1 MKAVLIDEI
10 TKDLYIGQATDPV
23 CGGNE
28 LLVRVKATSLNRAD
42 LLQREGKY
50 PPPKGES
57 TILGLEMA
65 GIVEQ
70 VGEQVTD
77 WEIGDRV
84 FALLPGGGYAE
95 KVVIPSKMAMR
106 IPDNISYTVAAAIPE
121 AFLTAYLNLVTL
133 GDLKEKEY
141 VLIHAGASG
150 VGTAAIQLAKEI
162 GAAVIVTAGSKEKL
176 DYCLSLGADFAINYK
191 DGDFSDKVMEIT
203 NNQGVHLI
211 LDFIGASFWQ
221 YNVNSISIDG
231 RWVLIGTLGGNKVS
245 DVNIGAFL
253 TKRIKYMGSTLRTR
267 TPEFKIELTEA
278 FSQFALDKIKE
289 GTIRPVIDK
298 VYNWTDV
305 EEAHNRMKENRNI
318 GKLVLE
324 ID

>member
-1 MKAVLIDEI
+1 MKAVLIDEN
-10 TKDLYIGQATDPV
+10 TKNLYIGQTTEPV
-23 CGGNE
+23 CGENE
-28 LLVRVKATSLNRAD
+28 LIVRVRATSLNRAD

-65 GIVEQ
+65 GVVEQ
-70 VGEQVTD
+70 VGEQVTE
-77 WEIGDRV
+77 WKIGDRV

-95 KVVIPSKMAMR
+95 KVAIPGKMAMR
-106 IPDNISYTVAAAIPE
+106 IPDNVSFTEAAAIPE

-133 GDLKEKEY
+133 GEIKEKEY

-150 VGTAAIQLAKEI
+150 VGTAAIQLAREM
-162 GAAVIVTAGSKEKL
+162 GATTIVTAGSKEKL

-191 DGDFSDKVMEIT
+191 DGDFSGKVIEIT
-203 NNQGVHLI
+203 ENHGVDLI

-221 YNVNSISIDG
+221 YNVNSVSIDG
-231 RWVLIGTLGGNKVS
+231 RWVLIGMLGGHEVS
-245 DVNIGAFL
+245 HVNIGAFL
-253 TKRIKYMGSTLRTR
+253 AKRIKYMGSTLRTR
-267 TPEFKIELTEA
+267 TPEYKIELTQA
-278 FSQFALDKIKE
+278 FQQFALDKLEEGKIK
-289 GTIRPVIDK
+289 PVIDK
-298 VYNWTDV
+298 VYNWTEV
-305 EEAHNRMKENRNI
+305 EEAHRRMMENRNI